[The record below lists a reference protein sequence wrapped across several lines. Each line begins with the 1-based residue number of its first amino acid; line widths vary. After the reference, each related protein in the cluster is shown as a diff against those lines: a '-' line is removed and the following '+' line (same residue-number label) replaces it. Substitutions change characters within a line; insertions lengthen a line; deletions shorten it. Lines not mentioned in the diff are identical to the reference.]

1 MTAIRPLTTLTL
13 DELQRVASGY
23 VSEQKYDVAH
33 TETDDEITFS
43 IKLIQLEQPYLK
55 EYSFDLETLGSY
67 TAHLANGFCF
77 GVYEDGD
84 LAGLAVSEVHKW
96 NNSLQ
101 IHDFHVA
108 EEFRGRG
115 LGRQLMERVV
125 SAARDAGLRLVVC
138 ETQNKNVPAIKFYKR
153 LGFSL
158 EGLDLTH
165 YRNTDYPD
173 GEIAVFMKLRLT

>member
-1 MTAIRPLTTLTL
+1 
-13 DELQRVASGY
+13 
-23 VSEQKYDVAH
+23 
-33 TETDDEITFS
+33 
-43 IKLIQLEQPYLK
+43 
-55 EYSFDLETLGSY
+55 
-67 TAHLANGFCF
+67 LANGFCF